1 MLKKINTD
9 VLKADILLIFLA
21 LLGIIRSLEWIDKS
35 IDELKDISPLYTKM
49 SVYFDVQTMGWF
61 LFTSSLLIVLSVFL
75 KRYSSSILLI
85 IGASIAGS
93 IHLLFGLLSV
103 NGAEM
108 FTTYYTNLSIAI
120 IQFILVFVGV
130 IKLWKKQS
138 KNKK

>member
-9 VLKADILLIFLA
+9 VLKSDILLIFLA

-61 LFTSSLLIVLSVFL
+61 LFISSVLIVLSAFL
-75 KRYSSSILLI
+75 KKFSSSILLI

-103 NGAEM
+103 KGAEM

-120 IQFILVFVGV
+120 IEFILVFVGV
-130 IKLWKKQS
+130 IKIWKKQ
-138 KNKK
+138 